1 MLSSLSPHFQYGF
14 NPFIQFIV
22 RPITMLTLFTHV
34 FFQVPT
40 PNATFEQLSPNQ
52 VVLTERGLLMEIYSS
67 KDQSNSDQCRC
78 DEIGSNLGTPKTL
91 YVPLVEFNSFNF
103 KQMKGPSPLL
113 QYDFGPLYAHHIKVR
128 FTGMLRIRQTGT
140 YVFKAKSDDCVTV

>member
-1 MLSSLSPHFQYGF
+1 
-14 NPFIQFIV
+14 
-22 RPITMLTLFTHV
+22 
-34 FFQVPT
+34 
-40 PNATFEQLSPNQ
+40 
-52 VVLTERGLLMEIYSS
+52 MEIYSS

-78 DEIGSNLGTPKTL
+78 DEIGSNLGTPKSL